1 VHPDPAITVATA
13 TASILNDLM
22 ARASLSW
29 RHGR

>member
-1 VHPDPAITVATA
+1 VAIA

-22 ARASLSW
+22 LRASLSW